1 MRLLVLLLIA
11 SITFPVSAQEEGP
24 EYEELI
30 QRSMTLENPDDA
42 RREEVEQRF
51 RGIWPKLHEL
61 CECKPNEIGD
71 VLATTWGGVREAEL
85 DDGFL
90 DTVEMFHRTVD
101 GVRRELDSA
110 GAYKPSLQICQQYA
124 NLYLAARRDSPTME
138 DASKA
143 LVEMIHKMIG
153 DVH

>member
-24 EYEELI
+24 EYEVLI

-42 RREEVEQRF
+42 KRDEVEQRF

-71 VLATTWGGVREAEL
+71 VLATTWGGVREA
-85 DDGFL
+85 
-90 DTVEMFHRTVD
+90 
-101 GVRRELDSA
+101 
-110 GAYKPSLQICQQYA
+110 

-143 LVEMIHKMIG
+143 QVEMIHNMIG